1 MIKKHLLIDPLI
13 EDKILAVDV
22 MDNMTSSLLLI
33 IRMFLETA
41 GLRVTKALALEI
53 CIQTMQMEL
62 DRELNDKQ
70 VQK

>member
-33 IRMFLETA
+33 IKMFLQTA

-53 CIQTMQMEL
+53 CIHTMQMEL
-62 DRELNDKQ
+62 DCELNDKQ

>member
-13 EDKILAVDV
+13 EDKILAIDV

-33 IRMFLETA
+33 IKMFLEIA